1 MEGLPIID
9 VGGLRNGDLIERTRV
24 ARELGKACREVGF
37 FYVTGHGVAEPL
49 RGAVFDSARQFFES
63 PDAEKDR
70 VSIRLSNH
78 NRGYLGI
85 GMERLDVDSYLEQKE
100 AFNIGLELPPDD
112 PELLAGAPFRGPNL
126 WPDLPGWRG
135 VMLDYYAAIH
145 RLELDIHRGL
155 ALDLGIDEHFFTG
168 KIDRPGAFLRLLR
181 YPPGVVGDGK
191 GELAAGEH
199 TDYGTITILATDTV
213 AGLQVRRRDG
223 VWLDAPHVE
232 DAFICNIGDCMM
244 RWTNDVYISTPHRV
258 TRPPAER
265 YSVVFFMEPNP
276 DALVQAVPSC
286 IEPGGAAHYPP
297 ISAGDYLLERL
308 AAIYEY

>member
-1 MEGLPIID
+1 
-9 VGGLRNGDLIERTRV
+9 
-24 ARELGKACREVGF
+24 
-37 FYVTGHGVAEPL
+37 
-49 RGAVFDSARQFFES
+49 
-63 PDAEKDR
+63 
-70 VSIRLSNH
+70 
-78 NRGYLGI
+78 
-85 GMERLDVDSYLEQKE
+85 MERLDVDSYLEQKE
-100 AFNIGLELPPDD
+100 AYNIGLELPPDD

-155 ALDLGIDEHFFTG
+155 ALDLGIDEDFFTG

-181 YPPGVVGDGK
+181 YPPGVAGDGK

-244 RWTNDVYISTPHRV
+244 RWTNNVYISTPHRV